1 MARSIFVN
9 LPVKDLDKSKAFFQ
23 ALGFSINKQFTDETA
38 ASIVISDTIFAMIQ
52 THEKYK
58 TFTNKP
64 IGDASKTSQVII
76 ALGVDSK
83 DDVNRIADAAL
94 KAGGKEVK
102 PPQDYGWMQLRTFE
116 DLDGHHWEVA
126 YMDPSYVQ
134 PQ

>member
-1 MARSIFVN
+1 MATQIFVN
-9 LPVKDLDKSKAFFQ
+9 LPVKDLEKSKNFFVS
-23 ALGFSINKQFTDETA
+23 LGFSINPQFTDETA
-38 ASIVISDTIFAMIQ
+38 ASIVISDSIFAMIM

-64 IGDASKTSQVII
+64 IGDASKTSQVIL
-76 ALGVDSK
+76 ALGVESAAE
-83 DDVNRIADAAL
+83 VNRIADAAL
-94 KAGGKEVK
+94 KHGGKEVK

-126 YMDPSYVQ
+126 YVDMSKM